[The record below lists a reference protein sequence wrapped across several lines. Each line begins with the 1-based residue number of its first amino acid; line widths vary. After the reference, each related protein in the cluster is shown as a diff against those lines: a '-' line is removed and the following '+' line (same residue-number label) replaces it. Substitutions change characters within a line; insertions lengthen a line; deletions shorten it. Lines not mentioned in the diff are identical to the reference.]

1 MDTQHPMI
9 NVKKSSYEI
18 RKRLEGLPKKDLNA
32 VYQDVMERIQ
42 NTENIIKDLKADS
55 VMKQRANY
63 RQLDNK
69 LNVLYEEI
77 LDDQRQL
84 EELTRRI
91 EREVDDT
98 EKVNLTEESV
108 IKGQQLMEK
117 EEKLK
122 EMEQKVND
130 LQYIYISTFDPVYHT
145 RLEELK
151 EKHRVVADRMIR
163 LEERLKQQMYI
174 FMISML
180 LTSEDYDDEIEEFV
194 TRFDFIPVSEMYS
207 QGPKA
212 LIQLHERL
220 RRTQFKDRL
229 ISSVDSRLIDRYV
242 ELLQDFNEE
251 YEKVNDKKERF
262 ASELKQLNDKILEV
276 SGYIEDNRIHIDDE
290 VKITNLLERYRTEKR
305 ELEEN
310 KQVILD
316 LMVED
321 RSSQDFLQD
330 LPRLVELIKNAL
342 KTSTYLVLGSE
353 NFDNPEFVSKDNI
366 GRYAHVPLSEKYRIV
381 FYDKKRKGEFADIMT
396 ALSNHIKVTPVYK
409 SHPNINKLPTD
420 DKYIYL
426 EPGEYMNGNV
436 VWVKGKK
443 PAVLAGKK
451 GKATNVV
458 YKTRNYLRI
467 PNKSTDKTYVE
478 FLLQPTGKS
487 KVSLVAKPQIT
498 VIEDSKIPS
507 KSALRG
513 FTRILDSRVKKLT
526 NEELVA
532 TQELVTP
539 ARRQIKK
546 DTQFDPYE
554 VDRLRRLRKQ
564 QLIMLY
570 TNEVGPIDDDKIGKE
585 TIILGIMSNR
595 ARKQKERESEKQ
607 PEQEEHKELVEVVSN
622 KSNKR
627 SVMIPYFDY
636 IIANMLVTA
645 QYEPPHTEELEA
657 AKKYVD
663 IIRRNNQP
671 SGMYIKHYLYPR
683 YHEAQIMP
691 SETGAYVYLKDDKQ
705 YVTVEEYMRTHGII
719 ETSNGMYV
727 YYAMT
732 REGEHHHRL
741 SDKILY
747 AINQIPMLTNPIIG
761 MVPYRDTNTSTVVLV
776 SSKNLAQL
784 TKILANNQYHM
795 KIYHELQ
802 GMKPTLAEFERRMDS
817 IQSRE
822 KSVLKQLAEKRKER
836 TDLLRQ
842 LDTDAVSGLIEA
854 SKVDDSIEKSLNKL
868 ELDDKILTQ
877 QLQLLR
883 PRIQRIDNDIAEIA
897 SRVGQRDSI
906 REYME
911 KRRQYIKS
919 TLKVDPRDNN
929 TKAYL
934 DRLLRHSDRSV
945 NIDVSI
951 KEMEDYLKNTQ
962 EGDSKFQEQ
971 LQKLLENIPGDRRDD
986 SRLILDFTGT
996 LTSSSRYQNLSA
1008 MYKSTMFVHIRDSQ
1022 FYLAINDPQFEKIRG
1037 LDNRYKSVT
1046 KSEYQQYMY
1055 LYDRLRAQEEPMLS
1069 RDTPY
1074 YDPFSHGMYKPVF
1087 KMYVKIEYT
1096 EEAPAT
1102 KPKARVAS
1110 PKMASPRRDRSQN
1123 VLGLVFKS

>member
-1 MDTQHPMI
+1 MI
-9 NVKKSSYEI
+9 NIKRSSYEV
-18 RKRLEGLPKKDLNA
+18 RKQLEGLPKKDLNE
-32 VYQDVMERIQ
+32 VYRDVTERIQ
-42 NTENIIKDLKADS
+42 NTENIIKNLKADS
-55 VMKQRANY
+55 VMKQRSNY

-69 LNVLYEEI
+69 INALYEEV

-91 EREVDDT
+91 DREVDDT
-98 EKVNLTEESV
+98 EKVNLTEELVVKSRR
-108 IKGQQLMEK
+108 LMEK

-122 EMEQKVND
+122 EMEQKLVE
-130 LQYIYISTFDPVYHT
+130 LQYIYTSTFDPVYFT

-163 LEERLKQQMYI
+163 LEERLKQQLYLH
-174 FMISML
+174 MISML
-180 LTSEDYDDEIEEFV
+180 LTSEDFDEIEEFV
-194 TRFDFIPVSEMYS
+194 TNFDYIPVSEMYS

-220 RRTQFKDRL
+220 RRTQFKGRL
-229 ISSVDSRLIDRYV
+229 VISVDSKLIDQYV
-242 ELLQDFNEE
+242 EMLQDFNEE
-251 YEKVNDKKERF
+251 YEKVNDKKERY
-262 ASELKQLNDKILEV
+262 ASELKEINDKILEV
-276 SGYIEDNRIHIDDE
+276 SEYIENNRIHIDDE
-290 VKITNLLERYRTEKR
+290 VKINNLLERYRIEKR

-321 RSSQDFLQD
+321 RSSQDFLRD
-330 LPRLVELIKNAL
+330 LPRLVELIKKAL

-353 NFDNPEFVSKDNI
+353 DFDNPEFVSKDNI

-381 FYDKKRKGEFADIMT
+381 FYDKKKKGEFADIMT
-396 ALSNHIKVTPVYK
+396 ALSNHIKITPVYR

-436 VWVKGKK
+436 VWVKGHK
-443 PAVLAGKK
+443 PPALTGRK
-451 GKATNVV
+451 GKATNVI

-467 PNKSTDKTYVE
+467 PNKSTDKTFIE

-487 KVSLVAKPQIT
+487 KVTLVANPQIT

-507 KSALRG
+507 KSALKG

-526 NEELVA
+526 GNELVA

-539 ARRQIKK
+539 SRRQIKK

-595 ARKQKERESEKQ
+595 VRKQKERESDKQ
-607 PEQEEHKELVEVVSN
+607 PEQEEQKELVEVVSS

-636 IIANMLVTA
+636 IIANMLVTS
-645 QYEPPHTEELEA
+645 QYEPPNIDEVTE

-691 SETGAYVYLKDDKQ
+691 TESGAYVYLKDDKQ

-719 ETSNGMYV
+719 ETSGSMYV

-741 SDKILY
+741 SDQILY

-761 MVPYRDTNTSTVVLV
+761 MVPYRDTNTSAVVLV

-802 GMKPTLAEFERRMDS
+802 GMKSTLAEFERKMDG

-822 KSVLKQLAEKRKER
+822 KSVLKQLVEKRKER
-836 TDLLRQ
+836 TALLRQ

-854 SKVDDSIEKSLNKL
+854 SKVDDSIEKPLNKL
-868 ELDDKILTQ
+868 KLDDGILTQ

-883 PRIQRIDNDIAEIA
+883 PKIQRIDNDIAEIA
-897 SRVGQRDSI
+897 GSVGQHDSI

-929 TKAYL
+929 TKTYL

-951 KEMEDYLKNTQ
+951 KEMEEYLINTQ
-962 EGDSKFQEQ
+962 EGDPVFQEQ

-986 SRLILDFTGT
+986 SRLILDFTGM
-996 LTSSSRYQNLSA
+996 LSSSSTYQNLSA
-1008 MYKSTMFVHIRDSQ
+1008 MYKSTLFVHIRDSQ

-1046 KSEYQQYMY
+1046 QNEYQQYMY
-1055 LYDRLRAQEEPMLS
+1055 LYNRLRAYEEPILS

-1074 YDPFSHGMYKPVF
+1074 YDPFSQGMYKPVF

-1096 EEAPAT
+1096 EE
-1102 KPKARVAS
+1102 KPKSRVVS